1 MNQPNNNIP
10 RRPQM
15 NMPNNQQ
22 PPNALASAAQQ
33 NGPSTVSTPQS
44 APTQNEGATSAPRP
58 ERIPFGAARQ
68 KLAATDRPGYHRRW
82 FNDDG
87 RRVDA
92 AKAAGYTF
100 VNDPRTGEPTKS
112 VVGVAKSGG
121 GQAAYLMEIPIE
133 LFDEDQ
139 RAKDVPLQQ
148 FDQDIR
154 RGAGPGTAPGQ
165 DGRYVPMK
173 PDGTPRI
180 DIK

>member
-1 MNQPNNNIP
+1 MNQPSQNNIP

-15 NMPNNQQ
+15 GLPGNQQ
-22 PPNALASAAQQ
+22 PSNALASVAQQAGPQPAAQPQ
-33 NGPSTVSTPQS
+33 PEST
-44 APTQNEGATSAPRP
+44 APRP

-133 LFDEDQ
+133 FFNEDQ
-139 RAKDVPLQQ
+139 SAKDEKLRQ

-165 DGRYVPMK
+165 DGRYVPMN

-180 DIK
+180 KIN

>member
-33 NGPSTVSTPQS
+33 PQPPAPAQPDS
-44 APTQNEGATSAPRP
+44 AAPRP
-58 ERIPFGAARQ
+58 ERIPFGSARQ
-68 KLAATDRPGYHRRW
+68 KLAATTRAGYHRRY
-82 FNDDG
+82 FNDEA
-87 RRVDA
+87 RRIDA

-100 VNDPRTGEPTKS
+100 VVDPRTGEPTKS
-112 VVGVAKSGG
+112 VVGVAKQGG
-121 GQAAYLMEIPIE
+121 GLTAYLMEIPIE
-133 LFDEDQ
+133 FFNEDQ